1 MMTNRLK
8 NSVYS
13 EFRSNMHSP
22 IVALGSMSGTSL
34 DGLDLALV
42 KFTPPSKKINRWR
55 FSIISSNFIS
65 YSGTRW
71 EDDLLKAY
79 KANAN
84 ELDKI
89 SRNYSKWVSF
99 KASEFISSLS
109 HDLPEVF
116 CSHGHTV
123 KHSPENGVTQ
133 QIGNTHELT
142 THLNIPVVC
151 DFRSADV
158 RRGGQG
164 APLVPI
170 ADKLLFS
177 DQPICLNLGGFANAS
192 WDENELRLAA
202 DLGPCNII
210 LNELMRKMGKP
221 YDDKGELSSRGQIDP
236 KTLEKLNNLS
246 YYSSELP
253 KSLSREWAEENIMLE
268 ILRIPKIEDALA
280 TAVEHAA
287 WAINFGLEKLH
298 SEKIFVTGGG
308 VWNTYLMKRIAFYW
322 KKEIQIPEKQIVNQ
336 KEALCFAFLGIR
348 RLRGEI
354 NILSSVTGGGKDS
367 CDGTVFEKNI

>member
-1 MMTNRLK
+1 
-8 NSVYS
+8 
-13 EFRSNMHSP
+13 MHGP
-22 IVALGSMSGTSL
+22 IIALGSMSGTSL

-79 KANAN
+79 KADAN

-109 HDLPEVF
+109 YDLPKVF

-177 DQPICLNLGGFANAS
+177 DQSICLNLGGFANAS

-287 WAINFGLEKLH
+287 WAINFGLEKLN

-308 VWNTYLMKRIAFYW
+308 VWNTYLMKRIAYYW

-354 NILSSVTGGGKDS
+354 NILSSVTGGAKDS
-367 CDGTVFEKNI
+367 CDGTVFEKYI

>member
-1 MMTNRLK
+1 
-8 NSVYS
+8 
-13 EFRSNMHSP
+13 MHSP
-22 IVALGSMSGTSL
+22 IIALGSMSGTSL

-79 KANAN
+79 KADAN

-109 HDLPEVF
+109 YDLPKVF

-221 YDDKGELSSRGQIDP
+221 YDNKGELSSRGQIDQ

-253 KSLSREWAEENIMLE
+253 KSLSREWAEENILLE

-287 WAINFGLEKLH
+287 WAINFGLEKLN

-354 NILSSVTGGGKDS
+354 NILSSVTGGAKDS
-367 CDGTVFEKNI
+367 CDGTVFEKYI

>member
-1 MMTNRLK
+1 MMTNRLA

-22 IVALGSMSGTSL
+22 IIALGSMSGTSL

-79 KANAN
+79 EADAN

-109 HDLPEVF
+109 YDLPEVF

-221 YDDKGELSSRGQIDP
+221 YDNKGELSSRGQIDP

-253 KSLSREWAEENIMLE
+253 KSLSREWAEENILLE

-287 WAINFGLEKLH
+287 WAINFGLEKLN

-354 NILSSVTGGGKDS
+354 NILSSVTGGAKDS
-367 CDGTVFEKNI
+367 CDGIVFEKYI